1 MSHCYN
7 DTVKMPVYK
16 TLLASASPRRREL
29 LRLLAIP
36 YEVCSTDIDEIPLPG
51 ESSSDMVARL
61 SRAKAL
67 AAHASNPNALIIACD
82 TTVDLNRRNYGKPVD
97 PDDARRMLREL
108 RGREHSV
115 YGGISVAYP
124 SADGRSAEEAIETIV
139 VRTRVWMRNYSDA
152 EIEAYVASGDPM
164 DKAASYAVQH
174 PLFRPVERIEGCF
187 ANVMGLSLCRLYP
200 LLARHQLMPEPRIDC
215 ILHPEE
221 NCTVAHLVAQDK
233 ITAT

>member
-1 MSHCYN
+1 
-7 DTVKMPVYK
+7 MPVYK

-36 YEVCSTDIDEIPLPG
+36 YEVCSTDIDESPLPG
-51 ESSSDMVARL
+51 ESSPDMVARL

-67 AAHASNPNALIIACD
+67 AAHADNPNALIIACD
-82 TTVDLNRRNYGKPVD
+82 TTVDLNGRNYGKPGD
-97 PDDARRMLREL
+97 PDEARRMLREL

-115 YGGISVAYP
+115 YGGISVAFP
-124 SADGRSAEEAIETIV
+124 PEEGQRPADSIATIV
-139 VRTRVWMRNYSDA
+139 VQTRVWMRNYSDA

-164 DKAASYAVQH
+164 DKAAAYAVQH
-174 PLFRPVERIEGCF
+174 SLFRPVERIEGCF

-200 LLARHQLMPEPRIDC
+200 LLARHIPMPPPGIDC
-215 ILHPEE
+215 ILHPEQ

-233 ITAT
+233 IVAI